1 MDEQQ
6 KEYIANLFKKNKYSR
21 SIDLVSGWFLLAS
34 KFIVKTDIEV
44 SFVSTNSITQGE
56 QVYPIWN
63 DIFKIGIKINFAYKT
78 FKWNNESKGNAA
90 VHCVIIGFSYKEK
103 LSYRLYSSD
112 DNFKFVS
119 GITPYITE
127 SDGKSNYIVCQS
139 KHPICAKQNMA
150 LGNMPKDGGNLII
163 EFDELYSFLQ
173 EAPEAKPYI
182 RRLYGAEEFIRNI
195 KRYCLWLKYA
205 PQDILDIPVVKKRLE
220 GVVAMRLSSKA
231 ASTRAYAKYPHLFRQ
246 ITQPDDTP
254 FLIIPLV
261 SSERR
266 KYIPIGFMGKEN
278 IVTNLVSIVPN
289 ATLYDFAILTS
300 AMHMTWMRTVCG
312 RLKSDYRYSR
322 DLCYNTFPWPN
333 VSEEQKKAVSELADM
348 VLNIR
353 NMYPDKTLAEMYDP
367 DKMPEPL
374 AEAHH
379 NLDVAVDS
387 LYRNTP
393 FESDEE
399 RLQLLFKLYEKLV
412 AAKNAKEKSHA

>member
-1 MDEQQ
+1 
-6 KEYIANLFKKNKYSR
+6 
-21 SIDLVSGWFLLAS
+21 
-34 KFIVKTDIEV
+34 
-44 SFVSTNSITQGE
+44 
-56 QVYPIWN
+56 
-63 DIFKIGIKINFAYKT
+63 
-78 FKWNNESKGNAA
+78 
-90 VHCVIIGFSYKEK
+90 
-103 LSYRLYSSD
+103 
-112 DNFKFVS
+112 
-119 GITPYITE
+119 
-127 SDGKSNYIVCQS
+127 
-139 KHPICAKQNMA
+139 MA

-412 AAKNAKEKSHA
+412 ADKNAKEKSHA

>member
-1 MDEQQ
+1 
-6 KEYIANLFKKNKYSR
+6 
-21 SIDLVSGWFLLAS
+21 
-34 KFIVKTDIEV
+34 
-44 SFVSTNSITQGE
+44 
-56 QVYPIWN
+56 
-63 DIFKIGIKINFAYKT
+63 
-78 FKWNNESKGNAA
+78 
-90 VHCVIIGFSYKEK
+90 
-103 LSYRLYSSD
+103 
-112 DNFKFVS
+112 
-119 GITPYITE
+119 
-127 SDGKSNYIVCQS
+127 
-139 KHPICAKQNMA
+139 
-150 LGNMPKDGGNLII
+150 
-163 EFDELYSFLQ
+163 
-173 EAPEAKPYI
+173 
-182 RRLYGAEEFIRNI
+182 
-195 KRYCLWLKYA
+195 
-205 PQDILDIPVVKKRLE
+205 
-220 GVVAMRLSSKA
+220 
-231 ASTRAYAKYPHLFRQ
+231 
-246 ITQPDDTP
+246 
-254 FLIIPLV
+254 
-261 SSERR
+261 
-266 KYIPIGFMGKEN
+266 MGKEN

>member
-1 MDEQQ
+1 M
-6 KEYIANLFKKNKYSR
+6 
-21 SIDLVSGWFLLAS
+21 
-34 KFIVKTDIEV
+34 
-44 SFVSTNSITQGE
+44 
-56 QVYPIWN
+56 
-63 DIFKIGIKINFAYKT
+63 
-78 FKWNNESKGNAA
+78 
-90 VHCVIIGFSYKEK
+90 
-103 LSYRLYSSD
+103 
-112 DNFKFVS
+112 
-119 GITPYITE
+119 
-127 SDGKSNYIVCQS
+127 
-139 KHPICAKQNMA
+139 
-150 LGNMPKDGGNLII
+150 
-163 EFDELYSFLQ
+163 
-173 EAPEAKPYI
+173 
-182 RRLYGAEEFIRNI
+182 GAEEFINSSTRW
-195 KRYCLWLKYA
+195 CLWLKGISQERIEMSEVLRA
-205 PQDILDIPVVKKRLE
+205 KVTAVQTFRL
-220 GVVAMRLSSKA
+220 ASSAK
-231 ASTRAYAKYPHLFRQ
+231 TTNGYAKVPMLFAQ
-246 ITQPDDTP
+246 ITQPDGCD
-254 FLIIPLV
+254 FLLIPRV

-266 KYIPIGFMGKEN
+266 RYIPIGFLHSDV
-278 IVTNLVSIVPN
+278 ISSDAVQIVPT

-300 AMHMTWMRTVCG
+300 AMHMAWMRTVCG

-322 DLCYNTFPWPN
+322 DLCYNTFPWPT